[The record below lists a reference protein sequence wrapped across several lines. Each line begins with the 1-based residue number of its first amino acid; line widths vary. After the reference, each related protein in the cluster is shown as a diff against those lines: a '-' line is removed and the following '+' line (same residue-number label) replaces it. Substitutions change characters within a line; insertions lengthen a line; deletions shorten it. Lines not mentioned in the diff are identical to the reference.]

1 MKPWR
6 REIAHHERNCD
17 AQQADDDDGSAVA
30 AQVTVELELEPNLE
44 HEEDQSDLSEPGE
57 NRARRGMEEPVHESR
72 EERPEQAGTEQ
83 EARKDLTGHVGLTQA
98 TNEPGHDACCH
109 QNRDELIQQAERDL
123 LSARPD
129 GRLLTAGRG
138 MNREGEKCRDAESD
152 EDGLPEHRGYRLSR
166 AAAARIEEHRERNRP
181 RLVSVH
187 RGPRRAADRSA
198 RTPYCAADA

>member
-1 MKPWR
+1 MRQPEFHEDATQDRDGGDRHGNREEQLETEQGHGLGQPRVKPWR

-17 AQQADDDDGSAVA
+17 AQQADHDDGSAVA

-129 GRLLTAGRG
+129 GRP
-138 MNREGEKCRDAESD
+138 ESD
-152 EDGLPEHRGYRLSR
+152 QDGLQ
-166 AAAARIEEHRERNRP
+166 A
-181 RLVSVH
+181 RLVL
-187 RGPRRAADRSA
+187 DA
-198 RTPYCAADA
+198 RL